1 MMARLDG
8 TGSDRVSDLLLV
20 GCGRMGSALV
30 KGWLAGNA
38 ADRIWAVEPA
48 ELGLAD
54 ARLHHVR
61 DAAQLPADLA
71 PEVVVLAV
79 KPQMMPEALPAYG
92 RFARPQTPGPG
103 TLFLSIAAGRTLAY
117 LEQGLGAAA
126 AVVRAMPNTPA
137 AIGQGISVLVANAAV
152 TPAQRKRAETLMQ
165 AAGQTAWIEDDGLM
179 DAVTGVSGS
188 GPAYVFY
195 LIETLAEAG
204 RAAGLPAELA
214 MQLARQTV
222 VGAGALAGAATE
234 SAADLRIAVT
244 SPKGTTQAALD
255 VLMAP
260 DGLQPL
266 MTKAVA
272 AATRR
277 GRELA

>member
-8 TGSDRVSDLLLV
+8 MGSDRVSDLLLV

-30 KGWLAGNA
+30 KGWLAGKA

-48 ELGLAD
+48 DLGLAD
-54 ARLHHVR
+54 PRLHHVR
-61 DAAQLPADLA
+61 DAAGLPADLA

-79 KPQMMPEALPAYG
+79 KPQMMPEALPVYR
-92 RFARPQTPGPG
+92 RFASRRPTGPG
-103 TLFLSIAAGRTLAY
+103 TLFLSIAAGRTLAW
-117 LEQGLGAAA
+117 LEQGLGAEAA
-126 AVVRAMPNTPA
+126 IVRAMPNTPA

-152 TPAQRKRAETLMQ
+152 TPDQRRRAETLMQ
-165 AAGQTAWIEDDGLM
+165 AAGQTAWIEDDELM
-179 DAVTGVSGS
+179 NAVTAVSGS
-188 GPAYVFY
+188 GPAYVFH

-214 MQLARQTV
+214 MTLARQTV
-222 VGAGALAGAATE
+222 VGAGALAGAARE
-234 SAADLRIAVT
+234 SAAELRIAVT
-244 SPKGTTQAALD
+244 SPKGTTEAALN

-266 MTKAVA
+266 MTRAVA
-272 AATRR
+272 AATQR

>member
-48 ELGLAD
+48 DLGLAD
-54 ARLHHVR
+54 PRLHHVR
-61 DAAQLPADLA
+61 DAAGLPADLA

-79 KPQMMPEALPAYG
+79 KPQMMPEALPAYR
-92 RFARPQTPGPG
+92 RFSGPG

-152 TPAQRKRAETLMQ
+152 TPDQRRRAESLMQ
-165 AAGQTAWIEDDGLM
+165 AAGQTAWIEDDALM

-204 RAAGLPAELA
+204 RAAGLPADLA

>member
-1 MMARLDG
+1 V
-8 TGSDRVSDLLLV
+8 TDLLLV

-48 ELGLAD
+48 DLSLAD
-54 ARLHHVR
+54 PRLHHLR
-61 DAAQLPADLA
+61 DAAELPADLA

-92 RFARPQTPGPG
+92 RFAGPN

-117 LEQGLGAAA
+117 LQQGLGPEA

-137 AIGQGISVLVANAAV
+137 AIGQGISVLVANPVATA
-152 TPAQRKRAETLMQ
+152 AQRERAGTLMR
-165 AAGQTAWIEDDGLM
+165 AAGQVAWIDDDAQM
-179 DAVTGVSGS
+179 DAVTAVSGS
-188 GPAYVFY
+188 GPAYIFH

-204 RAAGLPAELA
+204 RVAGLPADLA

-222 VGAGALAGAATE
+222 VGSGALAGAAEE
-234 SAADLRIAVT
+234 SAAELRIAVT

-266 MTKAVA
+266 MTRAVA
-272 AATRR
+272 AAARR
-277 GRELA
+277 SRELA

>member
-8 TGSDRVSDLLLV
+8 MGSDRVSDLLLV

-48 ELGLAD
+48 DLGLAD
-54 ARLHHVR
+54 PRLHHVR
-61 DAAQLPADLA
+61 DAASLPPDLA

-79 KPQMMPEALPAYG
+79 KPQMMPEALPAYR
-92 RFARPQTPGPG
+92 RFAGPG
-103 TLFLSIAAGRTLAY
+103 TLFLSIAAGRTLGY
-117 LEQGLGAAA
+117 LEQGLGTAA

-152 TPAQRKRAETLMQ
+152 TPDQRRRAESLMR
-165 AAGQTAWIEDDGLM
+165 AAGQTAWIEDDALM

-204 RAAGLPAELA
+204 RAAGLPADLA

-272 AATRR
+272 AATQR

>member
-1 MMARLDG
+1 M
-8 TGSDRVSDLLLV
+8 TDLLLV

-30 KGWLAGNA
+30 KGWLAGGA

-48 ELGLAD
+48 DLPFSD
-54 ARLHHVR
+54 PRLHHVR
-61 DAAQLPADLA
+61 DASALPADLV

-79 KPQMMPEALPAYG
+79 KPQMMPDALPAYRPFAG
-92 RFARPQTPGPG
+92 RRHSRPE

-117 LEQGLGAAA
+117 LEEGLGADTAI
-126 AVVRAMPNTPA
+126 VRAMPNTPA
-137 AIGQGISVLVANAAV
+137 AIGQGISVLVANKAV
-152 TPAQRKRAETLMQ
+152 TPGQCQRAETLMQ
-165 AAGQTAWIEDDGLM
+165 AAGQTAWIEDDALM
-179 DAVTGVSGS
+179 NAVTAVSGS
-188 GPAYVFY
+188 GPAYVFH

-204 RAAGLPAELA
+204 HAAGLPADLA

-222 VGAGALAGAATE
+222 VGSGALAAAAAE
-234 SAADLRIAVT
+234 SAAELRIAVT

-266 MTKAVA
+266 MTRAVA
-272 AATRR
+272 AATQR

>member
-1 MMARLDG
+1 
-8 TGSDRVSDLLLV
+8 VSDLLLV

-48 ELGLAD
+48 DLGLAD
-54 ARLHHVR
+54 PRLHHVR
-61 DAAQLPADLA
+61 DAAGLPPELV

-79 KPQMMPEALPAYG
+79 KPQMMPEALPAYR
-92 RFARPQTPGPG
+92 RFAGSG

-137 AIGQGISVLVANAAV
+137 AIGQGISVLVANATV
-152 TPAQRKRAETLMQ
+152 TPDQRGRAETLMQ
-165 AAGQTAWIEDDGLM
+165 AAGQTAWIEDDALM

-204 RAAGLPAELA
+204 RAAGLPADLA
-214 MQLARQTV
+214 MQLARQTL

-234 SAADLRIAVT
+234 SAAELRIAVT

-272 AATRR
+272 AATQR

>member
-48 ELGLAD
+48 DLGLAD
-54 ARLHHVR
+54 PRLHHVR
-61 DAAQLPADLA
+61 DTAGLPPELA

-79 KPQMMPEALPAYG
+79 KPQMMPEALPAYR
-92 RFARPQTPGPG
+92 RFVRPGA
-103 TLFLSIAAGRTLAY
+103 LFLSIAAGRTLAY
-117 LEQGLGAAA
+117 LEQGLGPEA

-137 AIGQGISVLVANAAV
+137 AIGQGISVLVANPAV
-152 TPAQRKRAETLMQ
+152 SPDQRKRAETLMQ
-165 AAGQTAWIEDDGLM
+165 AAGQTAWIEDDALM

-204 RAAGLPAELA
+204 RTAGLPADLA

-234 SAADLRIAVT
+234 SAAELRIAVT

-272 AATRR
+272 AATQR

>member
-30 KGWLAGNA
+30 KGWLAGKA

-48 ELGLAD
+48 DLGLAD
-54 ARLHHVR
+54 PRLHHVR
-61 DAAQLPADLA
+61 DAAGLPPDLT

-79 KPQMMPEALPAYG
+79 KPQMMPEALPAY
-92 RFARPQTPGPG
+92 RHFAGPG
-103 TLFLSIAAGRTLAY
+103 TLFLSIAAGRTLAW

-152 TPAQRKRAETLMQ
+152 TPGQRRRAESLMQ
-165 AAGQTAWIEDDGLM
+165 AAGQTAWIEDDALM

-204 RAAGLPAELA
+204 RAAGLPADLA

-272 AATRR
+272 AATQR